1 MTTQSMSFPLR
12 RTLLVAMA
20 LALLTLQ
27 GCASDGGY
35 QSDDDPRN
43 DPGQYWEKQPGFTPF
58 SA

>member
-1 MTTQSMSFPLR
+1 MTFHSMRIPLR
-12 RTLLVAMA
+12 RSLLVALT

-27 GCASDGGY
+27 GCASDGDY
-35 QSDDDPRN
+35 KSDDDPRN